1 METLRRI
8 SIIFEG
14 IKKYTSNKTNPE
26 WTHALK
32 RDLQIMSSELQIL
45 SQENHELFIRSLAM
59 EAYITLLTVKSLPMT
74 INDKLNILYSNFEK
88 LKPFKMR
95 EECLFI
101 FLRIQNLLCYYLIQ
115 LERNDTCRE
124 ILESMEELYDK
135 TTKHNSGRF
144 IDTEDLFS
152 CNALSELKQVSLEKL
167 DRVVTNNI
175 EMQAFL
181 YNKMNM
187 PEKYALY
194 YHTTLRRQLEMKE
207 GTPQDWSQRAA
218 RLGSY
223 FIYLNQMTN
232 ARHHLCAAYYV
243 LRTCH
248 DRCKLVPEEFIA
260 QKPSFEMRF
269 LDLSHQWVKYGLH
282 LFKLSKKKILSRYFS
297 QTTDAVTGADLWKTV
312 DFDDEKG
319 LCDASFGDEN
329 SKDLGVEKSG
339 KGDFN
344 NTQLFIFPTLN
355 LKSMEVKIPCEL
367 IGDVEEARQLFM
379 FTHKWLMRAKRYY
392 NFESQTSQ
400 YTSCVLQLAEL
411 FEHLAFFEN
420 KIDNQY
426 SVQKRRADVLEN
438 LNSLLKSSDHM
449 MTVQID
455 VIREL
460 SQVQLELMA
469 LNLQKL
475 WCEESQ
481 TNVLHNDNDMDSIVH
496 SLDSISNKTL
506 TTKNLS
512 TSSKN
517 LFLRKMEAAVSITNR
532 LTQLGALAPE
542 TLSKNSLIKK

>member
-8 SIIFEG
+8 SLTFDE
-14 IKKYTSNKTNPE
+14 IKKITSNKTSPE
-26 WTHALK
+26 FAQALK
-32 RDLQIMSSELQIL
+32 RDLQILSSELQIL

-59 EAYITLLTVKSLPMT
+59 EAYVTLLTVKSLPMN
-74 INDKLNILYSNFEK
+74 IHDKLNILYSNFEK

-101 FLRIQNLLCYYLIQ
+101 FLRTQNLLCYYLIQ
-115 LERNDTCRE
+115 LEKIDTCRD

-135 TTKHNSGRF
+135 TTKHSTTRF

-152 CNALSELKQVSLEKL
+152 CNDLSNLRQVSLDKI
-167 DRVVTNNI
+167 DRVITNNI
-175 EMQAFL
+175 EMQAFV

-207 GTPQDWSQRAA
+207 GTPQDWAQRAA

-223 FIYLNQMTN
+223 FTYLNQMTN

-260 QKPSFEMRF
+260 QKATFETLF
-269 LDLSHQWVKYGLH
+269 LDLSHHWVKYGLH
-282 LFKLSKKKILSRYFS
+282 LFKLSKKKILNRYFN
-297 QTTDAVTGADLWKTV
+297 QTTDAVTGPDLWKTV
-312 DFDDEKG
+312 DFDEEKG
-319 LCDASFGDEN
+319 LCDASFEDEN

-339 KGDFN
+339 KGDYN

-355 LKSMEVKIPCEL
+355 LRNMEAKVPCEL
-367 IGDVEEARQLFM
+367 VSDVEEARQLFM

-392 NFESQTSQ
+392 NFESQTTQ

-411 FEHLAFFEN
+411 FEHLAFFED

-481 TNVLHNDNDMDSIVH
+481 TNILHNDNDVESIAH
-496 SLDSISNKTL
+496 SLDTVSNKTL

-512 TSSKN
+512 MSSKN
-517 LFLRKMEAAVSITNR
+517 LFLRKMEAAVSINNR
-532 LTQLGALAPE
+532 LSQLATLAPE
-542 TLSKNSLIKK
+542 ALSKN